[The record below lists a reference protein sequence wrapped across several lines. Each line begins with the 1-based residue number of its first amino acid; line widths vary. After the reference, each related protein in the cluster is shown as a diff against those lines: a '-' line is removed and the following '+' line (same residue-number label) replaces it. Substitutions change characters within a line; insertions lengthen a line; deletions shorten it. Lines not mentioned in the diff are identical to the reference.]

1 MLARCPNCGATV
13 STRSTHCPQCHGR
26 LRRPRKDAANLV
38 FAWTF
43 VAFNALMIVWIT
55 FYMITGRTTLRTAQI
70 EGEAAA
76 TPIPGEMGVGFL
88 LLLWMLGL
96 LILGLCAMFNIAHRS
111 TDEKRQHHHVTR

>member
-1 MLARCPNCGATV
+1 
-13 STRSTHCPQCHGR
+13 
-26 LRRPRKDAANLV
+26 
-38 FAWTF
+38 
-43 VAFNALMIVWIT
+43 MIVWIT

-111 TDEKRQHHHVTR
+111 TDQKHQHHHVTR